1 VGNFDKEAM
10 KRLVR
15 ERKLKTTEDAENLV
29 KELFGDIIKEML
41 ETELEEELG
50 YSKHD
55 YRNKETDN
63 SRNGYSK
70 KTVNTSY
77 GKIELSIPRDRKGEF
92 EPIVVK
98 KHQRSIASIEDQI
111 LSMYARGMTYRDIQ
125 AHLKDIY
132 GSELSTESISRIT
145 DKIIPIVS
153 EWRNRPLEEVYTIIY
168 MDAIFFKVSEN
179 NQIRN
184 KALYIAFGVNLEG
197 MKDVLGMWIAQSEGS
212 KYWLGVLNELKNRG
226 VKGVMFFSIDGLKGM
241 EEAIEAVYPQ
251 AKIQRCVVHQI
262 RYSMKFV
269 SWKDKKKFAA
279 DLKSVYTADT
289 REAAWNALMAFE
301 EKWGEKYPFSIKSW
315 KDNWESLTTYFAYP
329 QEIRTLIYTTNP
341 IESVNRQL
349 KKVTKNRGVFPN
361 DTALMKLAYL
371 AINNISKKWTV
382 RLRDWNKILAV
393 LMIEFDWVKSY
404 V

>member
-1 VGNFDKEAM
+1 MGNFDKEAM

-184 KALYIAFGVNLEG
+184 KALYIAFGINLEG

-315 KDNWESLTTYFAYP
+315 KDNWESLTTYFEYP
-329 QEIRTLIYTTNP
+329 KEIRKLIYTTNP
-341 IESVNRQL
+341 IESLNSQL
-349 KKVTKNRGVFPN
+349 RKVTKNRGVFPN
-361 DTALMKLAYL
+361 DMALMKLAYL
-371 AINNISKKWTV
+371 AINNITRKWTV
-382 RLRDWNKILAV
+382 RINEWDKILAT

>member
-1 VGNFDKEAM
+1 MGNIDKGILR
-10 KRLVR
+10 KLVR
-15 ERKLKTTEDAENLV
+15 ERKLKTAEDAEELV
-29 KELFGDIIKEML
+29 KELFGDVIKEML
-41 ETELEEELG
+41 EAELEEELG

-63 SRNGYSK
+63 SRNGYTK
-70 KTVNTSY
+70 KTVNSSY
-77 GKIELSIPRDRKGEF
+77 GKIELSIPRDRKGEY
-92 EPIVVK
+92 EPMVVK
-98 KHQRSIASIEDQI
+98 KHQRSIASIEDRI
-111 LSMYARGMTYRDIQ
+111 LSMYARGMTYKDIQ
-125 AHLKDIY
+125 AHMEEIY
-132 GSELSTESISRIT
+132 GSTLSTESISRIT
-145 DKIIPIVS
+145 DKIIPIIS
-153 EWRNRPLEEVYTIIY
+153 EWRNRPLEDVYSIIY
-168 MDAIFFKVSEN
+168 MDAVFYKVTES
-179 NQIRN
+179 NQIKN
-184 KALYIAFGVNLEG
+184 KALYIAFGINLEG
-197 MKDVLGMWIAQSEGS
+197 MKEVLGIWIAESESS

-226 VKGVMFFSIDGLKGM
+226 VKGVMFFSIDGLVGM
-241 EEAIEAVYPQ
+241 EEAIGAVYPQ

-269 SWKDKKKFAA
+269 NWKDRKAFAA
-279 DLKSVYTADT
+279 DLKKVYKADT
-289 REAAWNALMAFE
+289 KEAAWNALLAFE

>member
-1 VGNFDKEAM
+1 
-10 KRLVR
+10 
-15 ERKLKTTEDAENLV
+15 
-29 KELFGDIIKEML
+29 LFGDIIKEML

-184 KALYIAFGVNLEG
+184 KALYIAFGINLEG

-315 KDNWESLTTYFAYP
+315 KDNWESLTTYFEYP
-329 QEIRTLIYTTNP
+329 KEIRKLIYTTNP
-341 IESVNRQL
+341 IESLNSQL
-349 KKVTKNRGVFPN
+349 RKVTKNRGVFPN
-361 DTALMKLAYL
+361 DMALMKLAYL
-371 AINNISKKWTV
+371 AINNITRKWTV
-382 RLRDWNKILAV
+382 RINEWDKILAT

>member
-1 VGNFDKEAM
+1 
-10 KRLVR
+10 
-15 ERKLKTTEDAENLV
+15 
-29 KELFGDIIKEML
+29 ML

-184 KALYIAFGVNLEG
+184 KALYIAFGINLEG

-315 KDNWESLTTYFAYP
+315 KDNWESLTTYFEYP
-329 QEIRTLIYTTNP
+329 KEIRKLIYTTNP
-341 IESVNRQL
+341 IESLNSQL
-349 KKVTKNRGVFPN
+349 RKVTKNRGVFPN
-361 DTALMKLAYL
+361 DMALMKLAYL
-371 AINNISKKWTV
+371 AINNITRKWTV
-382 RLRDWNKILAV
+382 RINEWDKILAT

>member
-1 VGNFDKEAM
+1 M

-15 ERKLKTTEDAENLV
+15 ERKLKTTKDAENLV

-41 ETELEEELG
+41 EAELEEELG

-70 KTVNTSY
+70 KTVNSSY

-132 GSELSTESISRIT
+132 GSELSIESISRIT

-289 REAAWNALMAFE
+289 KEAAWNALMAFE

-315 KDNWESLTTYFAYP
+315 KDNWEALTTYFEYP
-329 QEIRTLIYTTNP
+329 KEIRKLIYTTNP
-341 IESVNRQL
+341 IESLNSQL
-349 KKVTKNRGVFPN
+349 RKVTKNRGVFPN
-361 DTALMKLAYL
+361 DMALMKLAYL
-371 AINNISKKWTV
+371 AINNITRKWTV
-382 RLRDWNKILAV
+382 RINEWDKILAT

>member
-1 VGNFDKEAM
+1 VGNFDREAM

-15 ERKLKTTEDAENLV
+15 ERKLKTTKDAENLV

-41 ETELEEELG
+41 EAELEEELG

-70 KTVNTSY
+70 KTVNSSY

-132 GSELSTESISRIT
+132 GSELSIESISRIT

-289 REAAWNALMAFE
+289 KEAAWNALMAFE

-315 KDNWESLTTYFAYP
+315 KDNWEALTTYFEYP
-329 QEIRTLIYTTNP
+329 KEIRKLIYTTNP
-341 IESVNRQL
+341 IESLNSQL
-349 KKVTKNRGVFPN
+349 RKVTKNRGVFPN
-361 DTALMKLAYL
+361 DMALMKLAYL
-371 AINNISKKWTV
+371 AINNITRKWTV
-382 RLRDWNKILAV
+382 RINEWDKILAT

>member
-1 VGNFDKEAM
+1 MGNFDREAM

-15 ERKLKTTEDAENLV
+15 ERKLKTTKDAENLV

-41 ETELEEELG
+41 EAELEEELG

-70 KTVNTSY
+70 KTVNSSY

-132 GSELSTESISRIT
+132 GSELSIESISRIT

-289 REAAWNALMAFE
+289 KEAAWNALMAFE

-315 KDNWESLTTYFAYP
+315 KDNWEALTTYFEYP
-329 QEIRTLIYTTNP
+329 KEIRKLIYTTNP
-341 IESVNRQL
+341 IESLNSQL
-349 KKVTKNRGVFPN
+349 RKVTKNRGVFPN
-361 DTALMKLAYL
+361 DMALMKLAYL
-371 AINNISKKWTV
+371 AINNITRKWTV
-382 RLRDWNKILAV
+382 RINEWDKILAT

>member
-1 VGNFDKEAM
+1 VGKYDKEAL

-15 ERKLKTTEDAENLV
+15 ERKLKTTKDAENLV

-70 KTVNTSY
+70 KTVNSSY

-184 KALYIAFGVNLEG
+184 KALYIAFGINLEG

-289 REAAWNALMAFE
+289 KEAAWNALMAFE

-315 KDNWESLTTYFAYP
+315 KDNWESLTTYFEYP
-329 QEIRTLIYTTNP
+329 KEIRTLIYTTNP
-341 IESVNRQL
+341 IESLNSQL
-349 KKVTKNRGVFPN
+349 RKVTKNRGVFPN
-361 DTALMKLAYL
+361 DMALMKLAYL
-371 AINNISKKWTV
+371 AINNITRKWT
-382 RLRDWNKILAV
+382 RRINEWDKILAT